1 MDLVL
6 KRIIPQ
12 QTEDITV
19 HWARRTLVAITI
31 ASILSIGCESW
42 IIINE
47 RYSSSQLFDALA
59 STNVATDSVDQVSS
73 DLRVEVTYHSV
84 FLGSLVFWLGI
95 TWDALLHQ
103 NLMQIVSINM
113 YNVGLLVY
121 ASTQIAQTKMD
132 TDSVASALP
141 PNLSDNS
148 SSGLFLA
155 AQIVLPVIIGLF
167 IPVFAYLSYR
177 LHFEFGW
184 RQYRITGGDLEL
196 RRIFFR
202 YDILL
207 LLLKFAIFFVV
218 AFTVLDLVLT
228 AVTSNGLIVI
238 PILGAIV
245 GAMVTTAGYY
255 GARRE
260 NRLYIVIYITGCL
273 VVLAYLVDRMYDA
286 FRRKAN
292 ADDFSRVEIPFM
304 LYGSISF
311 CLVLTSVFFGVVCWL
326 NFGKGLREVLDDEAK
341 KKSGYAFQAEV
352 IDLEN

>member
-1 MDLVL
+1 MDIV

-19 HWARRTLVAITI
+19 HWARRTLVSIII
-31 ASILSIGCESW
+31 ASILTIGCESW

-47 RYSSSQLFDALA
+47 RYTSSQLADGLA
-59 STNVATDSVDQVSS
+59 INQVTQDSYDMVYSN
-73 DLRVEVTYHSV
+73 LRVEVTYHSV
-84 FLGSLVFWLGI
+84 FLGSLVFWLGV

-103 NLMQIVSINM
+103 NLMQIISVNL

-121 ASTQIAQTKMD
+121 ASIQIAQTKTD
-132 TDSVASALP
+132 TDLASPYLP

-167 IPVFAYLSYR
+167 IPIFAFLSYK

-196 RRIFFR
+196 RRVFFR

-207 LLLKFAIFFVV
+207 LLLKFSIFFVV

-245 GAMVTTAGYY
+245 GLMVTMAGYY

-260 NRLYIVIYITGCL
+260 NRLYIVIYIAGCL
-273 VVLAYLVDRMYDA
+273 VVIAYLVDRVYDA
-286 FRRKAN
+286 FHRQAK

-304 LYGSISF
+304 LYASISF
-311 CLVLTSVFFGVVCWL
+311 CLVLASVFFGVVCWL
-326 NFGKGLREVLDDEAK
+326 NFGKGLRDVLDQEAK
-341 KKSGYAFQAEV
+341 KKSGTEFEAEV